1 MRFLNPK
8 LMLHAEGAVLLAAAI
23 VLYARTDA
31 SWWLL
36 LALFFA
42 PDLAMAGYMAGT
54 RTGAVVYN
62 FGHTTALPLV
72 LGLVGVVTDADIAT
86 YLALIWLAH
95 IGFDRVLGYGLKYPE
110 GFKETHLARV

>member
-8 LMLHAEGAVLLAAAI
+8 LMLHAEGAMLLAVAI

-31 SWWLL
+31 SWWLF
-36 LALFFA
+36 APLFFA
-42 PDLAMAGYMAGT
+42 PDVAMLGYMAGS
-54 RTGAVVYN
+54 RVGAVAYN
-62 FGHTTALPLV
+62 LAHTTALPLA
-72 LGLVGVVTDADIAT
+72 LGLVGVVTDADIVT